1 MIRVD
6 LSTLVLISLLIML
19 GPIVAAWLLNEYRR
33 SKRERA
39 AFQHVIQCRL
49 CSFEFEDQGQ
59 EVLSRCPR
67 CGSLNER
74 FPIPRL

>member
-6 LSTLVLISLLIML
+6 LSTLVLIALLLMM
-19 GPIVAAWLLNEYRR
+19 GPIVLAWLLNEYRR
-33 SKRERA
+33 SRREKA
-39 AFQHVIQCRL
+39 AFQHVLHCRL

-59 EVLSRCPR
+59 EALSRCPR

-74 FPIPRL
+74 FPLPRL